1 MIKKWLS
8 CCLNGLVLSGVFF
21 LLLSPDG
28 HAGYLGKEENDPEQL
43 LCILPVNGGIN
54 KVSVTLFF
62 SAPFYIVSSVNLL
75 SGRSGDGYSVSR
87 PGTGQ
92 AGSYIRIMFPEIPVP
107 VCLAIIGLRG
117 DREGSLKF
125 NAANSYFRAGD
136 AVVRLTENSGLYSF
150 KEGAPGLG
158 LLHASNTAR
167 PAATS
172 YLFARPSGSS
182 RPVLYSLAS
191 QSMIEHMSEYLD
203 GLSLPRQI
211 LLAELNARY
220 TGHVSGVG
228 ELLFRY
234 LWFSEGI
241 SHEVM
246 KSLMLLLGS
255 SRRLQ
260 NVAISEDPMNVLRSV
275 LHDNNMGISSSRR
288 LRVSIWNELLPHLG
302 QVSQQGANQL
312 LSLLSSST
320 LEDAVR
326 GIQECESSQTE
337 DQDEEILI
345 HLERYFA
352 SQWDYQDPV
361 SGRKYRYSSRSLLG
375 EGGEGKVFHVIDD
388 QNHEWALKTLDI
400 LGGGSFYQKTP
411 ARLEAAL
418 KKNKLNSSYIVKP
431 ERSWTD
437 GRTLFEVFELYP
449 DGDLDHVLNQRFG
462 DVQENLQDII
472 SQVVFSVAVLH
483 ANGVVHRDIKPG
495 NFLMKN
501 ERVSLSDL
509 GFVREI
515 NNPDEMVMSMLGTP
529 ALFGGHTSDAFLRFG
544 NYSPLI
550 MDYETL
556 AMTLFTLC
564 TGHYFLDGMMSPAT
578 QLNDQVGYRRAIF
591 NALSLGEG
599 HPPYLIKSRLKKL
612 WEESY
617 ITTKRKVMDIPEP
630 VLTFISELLAI
641 TPSQPKDFFTL
652 INMMREHDY
661 FAPFLAADPEAQAL
675 IRSFKIKNDQDY
687 TAIRQQFRAD
697 MEVHWVAPDGNC
709 LPAAIAEAINHAIP
723 DRQENQ
729 FSIRRMLVGLF
740 RSLTDFIQ
748 QVLSHPDRFELS
760 AVEATNLHD
769 VLRIELA
776 SLTGIDV
783 GQMDNLPDDGS
794 TDQSGW
800 LEPSLL
806 VLLPLIGV
814 NVNLYAPHHGEGLAA
829 PMLTYNQQSWD
840 AAPLLSF
847 YLREPLGRELIP
859 QPAETH
865 TITLIQ
871 NGAHGASSGAGH
883 YYYAT
888 ESAGADRVA
897 QGNCPRNNCSR
908 DEVCRSEAY

>member
-1 MIKKWLS
+1 MIKQWLS

-43 LCILPVNGGIN
+43 LCILPVSGGIS
-54 KVSVTLFF
+54 KVSLTLFF

-75 SGRSGDGYSVSR
+75 SGRSGDGYSVGH
-87 PGTGQ
+87 PGIGQ
-92 AGSYIRIMFPEIPVP
+92 TGSYIRIMLSENPVP
-107 VCLAIIGLRG
+107 VCLAIAGLRSG
-117 DREGSLKF
+117 RESLEF
-125 NAANSYFRAGD
+125 NANNSYIRAGTT
-136 AVVRLTENSGLYSF
+136 VVRLAENSDLHEFS
-150 KEGAPGLG
+150 ERTRGLG
-158 LLHASNTAR
+158 LLHVSNAVR

-172 YLFARPSGSS
+172 YLFARPSMSS
-182 RPVLYSLAS
+182 RPVVYSLAR
-191 QSMIEHMSEYLD
+191 QSMIKRMSEYLG
-203 GLSLPRQI
+203 GLSLPRQM
-211 LLAELNARY
+211 LLTELNARY

-260 NVAISEDPMNVLRSV
+260 NVAISEDPVNVLGSV
-275 LHDNNMGISSSRR
+275 LHDNNMSISSSRR

-312 LSLLSSST
+312 LSLLSSSD

-326 GIQECESSQTE
+326 GIQEYESSQTE
-337 DQDEEILI
+337 DQDEEVLI
-345 HLERYFA
+345 HLERHFA
-352 SQWDYQDPV
+352 NQWDYQDPV
-361 SGRKYRYSSRSLLG
+361 SGRKYRCSSRSLLG
-375 EGGEGKVFHVIDD
+375 EGGEGMVFHVIDD
-388 QNHEWALKTLDI
+388 QNREWALKTLDI

-483 ANGVVHRDIKPG
+483 ANGVVHRDIKPS

-501 ERVSLSDL
+501 KRVSLSDL
-509 GFVREI
+509 GFIREI
-515 NNPDEMVMSMLGTP
+515 DDPDQMVMSMLGTP

-564 TGHYFLDGMMSPAT
+564 TGHYFLDGMMSPEVR
-578 QLNDQVGYRRAIF
+578 LNDQMGYRRAIF

-599 HPPYLIKSRLKKL
+599 HPADLIKKSLKKL
-612 WEESY
+612 WQNNYMKTE
-617 ITTKRKVMDIPEP
+617 RKVRDIAEP

-641 TPSQPKDFFTL
+641 NPSQPKDFFTL
-652 INMMREHDY
+652 ISMMREHDY
-661 FAPFLAADPEAQAL
+661 FAPFLAADPEVQAL
-675 IRSFKIKNDQDY
+675 IRSLDRKKDLQY
-687 TAIRQQFRAD
+687 AAIREQFPQEMD
-697 MEVHWVAPDGNC
+697 VHWVAPDGNC

-723 DRQENQ
+723 ARQENQ

-740 RSLTDFIQ
+740 RSLTNFIQ
-748 QVLSHPDRFELS
+748 QVQSHPDQFELS
-760 AVEATNLHD
+760 VVEAANLHE

-783 GQMDNLPDDGS
+783 EQMDNLPDDGS

-806 VLLPLIGV
+806 VLLPLIGI
-814 NVNLYAPHHGEGLAA
+814 NVNLYAPHHREGLTT

-847 YLREPLGRELIP
+847 YLQEPPGRELIP
-859 QPAETH
+859 QTAETH

-888 ESAGADRVA
+888 ESAGADRAA
-897 QGNCPRNNCSR
+897 QGNCPRNNCSQ